1 MNHGYNIH
9 EWRENLS
16 DMKLNLELSSDMN
29 LNKTKTVPPTTS
41 NLMLEDSLTDLEL
54 ATLLQSN
61 EEVQSGSEQEQLTD
75 EFIKMKGDQIKKESI
90 LRENDEFVQI

>member
-90 LRENDEFVQI
+90 LRENDEFVQT